1 MLRTMGLFKA
11 IRGTDLTPDQQQA
24 IKSLE
29 ATLPDGWRFKE
40 LRSQLVGR
48 RPVKHETFGAVV
60 KGPDR
65 TVVAIALDGVRAV
78 QAVASAVPGPAAT
91 SRQWAPPP
99 ILPSSPDFRAP
110 WPPSTQSPEE
120 EDARAAAVELLPE
133 GAILSPA
140 DEERFGRLTIVGVTA
155 HMPDQTG
162 IAGFGLDPASA
173 LSALAARLRGE
184 LLVTE
189 VWFPET

>member
-1 MLRTMGLFKA
+1 MLRLMGLFKA
-11 IRGTDLTPDQQQA
+11 LRGTDLTPDEEQA

-40 LRSQLVGR
+40 LRHQLVGR
-48 RPVKHETFGAVV
+48 RPVKHETYGAVV

-65 TVVAIALDGVRAV
+65 TVVAIALDGVTAV

-110 WPPSTQSPEE
+110 WPPSTHSPAE
-120 EDARAAAVELLPE
+120 EDARAAALELLPE
-133 GAILSPA
+133 GAVLSPA
-140 DEERFGRLTIVGVTA
+140 DEERFDRLTIVGVTV

-162 IAGFGLDPASA
+162 IAGFGLDPTSA
-173 LSALAARLRGE
+173 FSALAARLRGE
-184 LLVTE
+184 LPVSD
-189 VWFPET
+189 VWFPQT

>member
-1 MLRTMGLFKA
+1 MLRIMRLFKTLLGA
-11 IRGTDLTPDQQQA
+11 NLSSDQEQA

-29 ATLPDGWRFKE
+29 ATLPDGWKFVE
-40 LRSQLVGR
+40 LRRQLVGR

-60 KGPDR
+60 KGPER

-78 QAVASAVPGPAAT
+78 QAIASAVQGSATT

-99 ILPSSPDFRAP
+99 ILPSSPDFRPP
-110 WPPSTQSPEE
+110 WPPLTESPEE
-120 EDARAAAVELLPE
+120 EAARAATLEILPDGAV
-133 GAILSPA
+133 LSPA
-140 DEERFGRLTIVGVTA
+140 DVERFGGLTIVGVTA

-162 IAGFGLDPASA
+162 IAGFGLDPTSA
-173 LSALAARLRGE
+173 FCALAARLRGE
-184 LLVTE
+184 LPVTD

>member
-1 MLRTMGLFKA
+1 MLRIMGLFKSL
-11 IRGTDLTPDQQQA
+11 RGTDHTPEQEQA

-29 ATLPDGWRFKE
+29 AALPDGWTFKQ
-40 LRSQLVGR
+40 LRSQLIGR

-60 KGPDR
+60 DGPGR
-65 TVVAIALDGVRAV
+65 TVVAIALDGVTAM
-78 QAVASAVPGPAAT
+78 QAIASAVPGPVAT

-99 ILPSSPDFRAP
+99 ILPSSHEFRAP

-120 EDARAAAVELLPE
+120 EAARATALGVLPDGAV
-133 GAILSPA
+133 LSPA
-140 DEERFGRLTIVGVTA
+140 DEERFGRLRIVGVTA
-155 HMPDQTG
+155 HLPDQTG

-173 LSALAARLRGE
+173 FLALAARLQGE
-184 LLVTE
+184 LPVTD

>member
-1 MLRTMGLFKA
+1 MLRVMGLLKA
-11 IRGTDLTPDQQQA
+11 LRGTDLSPEQEQA
-24 IKSLE
+24 TKSLE

-40 LRSQLVGR
+40 LRRRLVGR

-65 TVVAIALDGVRAV
+65 TVVAIALDGLTAVR
-78 QAVASAVPGPAAT
+78 AVASAVPGPAAT

-99 ILPSSPDFRAP
+99 ILPRSHDFRPP
-110 WPPSTQSPEE
+110 WPPLTQSPEE

-133 GAILSPA
+133 GAVLSPA
-140 DEERFGRLTIVGVTA
+140 DEERFGRLTVVGVTV

-173 LSALAARLRGE
+173 FSALAARLRGE
-184 LLVTE
+184 LPVTE